1 MEFIVIYCTV
11 PNKKEGREI
20 AKVLVE
26 DGLAACVNIID
37 KIDSVFSWDNELCE
51 ESEAMMMIKTRK
63 IFFEQI
69 RVIIRRMHSYNV
81 PEIIAIPVVEADETY
96 LKWIAHETRE

>member
-11 PNKKEGREI
+11 PNKKEGKDI

-37 KIDSVFSWDNELCE
+37 KIDSVFSWDNEVCE
-51 ESEAMMMIKTRK
+51 EHEAMLMIKTRK

-69 RVIIRRMHSYNV
+69 RVIIKRMHSYNI
-81 PEIIAIPVVEADETY
+81 PEIIALPVVEADETY